1 MARLPRL
8 VVAGQAHCVVQ
19 AGLAGLPIFVDST
32 DSDHYLATLLAAAA
46 AENCQVHAWALLD
59 DEVRLVVTPATAPA
73 LARLVQAVGRRY
85 VSAYHRR
92 HGSSGTLWSGRFRSA
107 VLEPGAAVLDA
118 LRWVDGARA
127 AAERGGESEGA
138 GAGTPASTGYAARAT
153 VSLAISP
160 PRTSAA
166 LRSSSAARVGLV
178 DPPEVWALGNTPFE
192 REAAYSALLAAGL
205 PRSRE
210 QWLRKAVM
218 GGWAAGSAPFAADL
232 GAVLDRPTRP
242 RSAGRPKRL
251 GKG

>member
-19 AGLAGLPIFVDST
+19 PGLAARPVFVDGT
-32 DSDHYLATLLAAAA
+32 DRDHYVATLLAAAA

-107 VLEPGAAVLDA
+107 VLEPGTAVLDA
-118 LRWVDGARA
+118 LRWVDGAGMGSGV
-127 AAERGGESEGA
+127 ERGQAGEGSNEGA
-138 GAGTPASTGYAARAT
+138 TGTFNPG
-153 VSLAISP
+153 
-160 PRTSAA
+160 RTSAGQRGSA
-166 LRSSSAARVGLV
+166 LARLGLV

-242 RSAGRPKRL
+242 RNAGRPRRPRT
-251 GKG
+251 G